1 MGGIQKEWEEYREN
15 KTNEKMGRI
24 QKEWVEKK
32 SSRRIKR

>member
-15 KTNEKMGRI
+15 KNNEKMGRI
-24 QKEWVEKK
+24 QKEWVEKE